1 VRSVSSLS
9 ATTGAS
15 CCGTRTPDD
24 KPPAFAWEVFRAPL
38 AGIVCMHRD
47 LGPADALSVGRYRQP
62 LPLALTARGLGTCVE
77 ASVAGSPEIVR
88 APLAIPADLA
98 ILCGLAVGYPDPDF
112 PANRLP
118 ISREA
123 VGKNVVCLD
132 SESGER
138 SDRQGERSQTG
149 PWPTLWGTSRRS
161 LSNATGVG
169 FSRMMSLVSLTF
181 TRRRS
186 DCFGGLSSRRP
197 DFYAR
202 GG

>member
-1 VRSVSSLS
+1 MTSRQLSRGRSSARRWPASSACTGTS
-9 ATTGAS
+9 AR
-15 CCGTRTPDD
+15 RTPS
-24 KPPAFAWEVFRAPL
+24 AWGGTDNR
-38 AGIVCMHRD
+38 
-47 LGPADALSVGRYRQP
+47 
-62 LPLALTARGLGTCVE
+62 LTARGLGTCVE
-77 ASVAGSPEIVR
+77 TSVAGSLAIVR
-88 APLAIPADLA
+88 APLAIPAELA
-98 ILCGLAVGYPDPDF
+98 ILGGLAVGYPDPNF

-132 SESGER
+132 SASGER

-169 FSRMMSLVSLTF
+169 CSRMMSLVSLTF

-186 DCFGGLSSRRP
+186 DGFGGLSSRRT
-197 DFYAR
+197 DME
-202 GG
+202 GL